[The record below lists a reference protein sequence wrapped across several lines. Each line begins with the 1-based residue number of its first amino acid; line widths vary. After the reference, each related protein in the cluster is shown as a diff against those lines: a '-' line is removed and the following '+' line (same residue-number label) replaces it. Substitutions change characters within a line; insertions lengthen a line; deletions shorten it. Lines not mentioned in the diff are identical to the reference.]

1 MPVMAWHQLL
11 LTALGVTAAQRLHH
25 NGGLLLS
32 DDLVHG
38 VDAVLLVVLNADD
51 DLVHAEHLGQI
62 GSAADDLLGTLQH
75 GPVVAG
81 DVGLALSAVDDAR
94 SFTLP
99 MPPEI
104 LTCVGKVAPPIP
116 TIPAFFTISTISSTV
131 RASGSA
137 GAFTSSLTVFW
148 KSFSITTDTMSP
160 PMEIGPGLDG
170 LHRTGNAGMDRGAQP
185 LEFADFLTHL
195 YLVAYFYDRGAGC
208 AKVHRHGDDHR

>member
-1 MPVMAWHQLL
+1 MS
-11 LTALGVTAAQRLHH
+11 T
-25 NGGLLLS
+25 
-32 DDLVHG
+32 
-38 VDAVLLVVLNADD
+38 
-51 DLVHAEHLGQI
+51 
-62 GSAADDLLGTLQH
+62 
-75 GPVVAG
+75 
-81 DVGLALSAVDDAR
+81 

-160 PMEIGPGLDG
+160 PIEKGRGSMAFTVPETLAWMGADTNLSLSPINWPTLTKSPAFT
-170 LHRTGNAGMDRGAQP
+170 TGVQGAP
-185 LEFADFLTHL
+185 I
-195 YLVAYFYDRGAGC
+195 C
-208 AKVHRHGDDHR
+208 